1 MRTVRQAP
9 VWSLRQLLY
18 FVTVAETGTITGA
31 AELLVIS
38 PSSVAAAVE
47 KLEHAL
53 GVQLC
58 VRRKAHGITLTA
70 AGQDLLGRA
79 RALLEE
85 AEEVAE
91 VGGGVGQAVGGNLTL
106 GCYHTLAPTCLPPLL
121 STFAREHPRVRT
133 TFTEA
138 DQDSLQD
145 GLDRGELD
153 VAVLYDMQV
162 RAGTASLELFRTR
175 PHVLLPAG
183 HPLAG
188 VAAVRLRDLAAEPF
202 VLLDSPPSSQDA
214 FSVFR
219 QAGIE
224 PQVRFRAGG
233 LETVRALVGR
243 GLGWSMLIQRPWSDR
258 TYEGR
263 EVLVREIADPVPEVR
278 VLLAWSRRTPPTR
291 AARAF
296 ARTAPTVFT
305 TTSTS
310 TSTSHAA
317 VDDDEGEH
325 RVR

>member
-1 MRTVRQAP
+1 MKTVRQAP
-9 VWSLRQLLY
+9 AWSLRQLLY

-31 AELLVIS
+31 AEQLVIS
-38 PSSVAAAVE
+38 PSAVAAAVE
-47 KLEHAL
+47 KLEHAF

-70 AGQDLLGRA
+70 AGQDLLRRS

-85 AEEVAE
+85 AEELAE
-91 VGGGVGQAVGGNLTL
+91 VGGGAGESLGGNLTV
-106 GCYHTLAPTCLPPLL
+106 GCYHTLGPTCLPPLL
-121 STFAREHPRVRT
+121 SAFAADHPRVRT

-145 GLDRGELD
+145 GLERGELD
-153 VAVLYDMQV
+153 VAVLYDMQLRDGV
-162 RAGTASLELFRTR
+162 ASLELFRTR

-188 VAAVRLRDLAAEPF
+188 DPEVRLRDLAAEPF
-202 VLLDSPPSSQDA
+202 VLLDSPPSSQDT

-219 QAGIE
+219 QVGIE

-243 GLGWSMLIQRPWSDR
+243 GLGWSLLVQRPWSDR

-263 EVLVREIADPVPEVR
+263 EVVVREIADGVPEVR
-278 VLLAWSRRTPPTR
+278 VLLAWSRRTPLTR

-296 ARTAPTVFT
+296 ARAAPTAFTPSPILSQQST
-305 TTSTS
+305 TT
-310 TSTSHAA
+310 
-317 VDDDEGEH
+317 EEN
-325 RVR
+325 R